1 MKHVEMKKAKI
12 FSLAAET
19 EFRSVFVSQV
29 YWLIFLAHF

>member
-1 MKHVEMKKAKI
+1 MKLAEMKKAKT
-12 FSLAAET
+12 FTLAAET